1 MDNRRLFIAALLSL
15 AVLLGW
21 QALFPPPERPGSDAP
36 APSAAAAPGSGVLP
50 AEESGATAPAAGV
63 VPAPAAALP
72 AEPRTGPTIAEPIDP
87 IAAESEREVVV
98 ETETLTAVFTNR
110 GAELRSLRLKSD
122 LEGLAEGIELVQGR
136 DDGPFPF
143 AFATAGGGSSPLAA
157 QLFAAEESAGPDG
170 ERRLVF
176 RYRGAEGEAE
186 KRFRFRADGLIAV
199 EAEAR
204 GLADGWSLVLGPGLR
219 QLPRERLESRFER
232 RAGAWSAG
240 GELGTLAPADAAA
253 AKEIPGTG
261 LAWVGLEDSYFL
273 VAAMPASPLRAA
285 VFDPVLLGPGS
296 AEGRWRAVPAPPKP
310 TGEQEEWP
318 RDLRLRLLPEGNSLA
333 LVSYWGAKEYNRLVD
348 LPYGLEKSVR
358 WGMFGFLARPLL
370 WGLHWLHDS
379 VVANWGWAIVLMT
392 IVLKIMLLPL
402 TLTAYSSMQKMQRLN
417 PKIQAIRERYRP
429 KLRDKQ
435 GKMNAEA
442 QRQMNEEVMALYK
455 AEGVNPA
462 GGCLPILLQIPVFFA
477 FYSLLSASV
486 ELWHAPWIGWIRD
499 LSAKDPYYVLPI
511 LMGVTQ
517 VIQQK
522 MTPAAADPI
531 QRRMFQ
537 LFPVIFTVF
546 SLGFPSGLVLYWL
559 VNNILTIIQQ
569 AIQNAVRPPV
579 VPEAAKRGGRS

>member
-21 QALFPPPERPGSDAP
+21 QALFPPPERPGVEAP
-36 APSAAAAPGSGVLP
+36 APSAAAPAPGSGSLP
-50 AEESGATAPAAGV
+50 AEGGAAAPPSAGAATASPGAAPPAG
-63 VPAPAAALP
+63 LS
-72 AEPRTGPTIAEPIDP
+72 AEAIAEPI
-87 IAAESEREVVV
+87 AAEREREYAV
-98 ETETLTAVFTNR
+98 ETGALTAVFTNR

-122 LEGLAEGIELVQGR
+122 LEGLADGIELVQGR
-136 DDGPFPF
+136 DEGPYPF
-143 AFATAGGGSSPLAA
+143 AFATAGGGLSPLAA
-157 QLFAAEESAGPDG
+157 ALFAVEESTGEDG

-176 RYRGAEGEAE
+176 RYRGPEGEAE
-186 KRFRFRADGLIAV
+186 KRFRFRADGLVAV

-204 GLADGWSLVLGPGLR
+204 GLADGWSLLLGPGLR

-240 GELGTLAPADAAA
+240 GELGTLAPVDATT

-261 LAWVGLEDSYFL
+261 LSWVGIEDTYFL
-273 VAAMPASPLRAA
+273 VAAVPASPLRAA
-285 VFDPVLLGPGS
+285 VFDPVLLAPGS

-310 TGEQEEWP
+310 TDEQKEWP
-318 RDLRLRLLPEGNSLA
+318 RDLRVRLLPEGNTLA
-333 LVSYWGAKEYNRLVD
+333 VVTYWGAKEYNRLVE

-392 IVLKIMLLPL
+392 IVLKIVLLPL
-402 TLTAYSSMQKMQRLN
+402 TLTAYASMQKMQRLN

-435 GKMNAEA
+435 GKMNSEA

-477 FYSLLSASV
+477 FYTLLSASV
-486 ELWHAPWIGWIRD
+486 ELWHAPWIGWIHD

-537 LFPVIFTVF
+537 LFPIIFTVF

-579 VPEAAKRGGRS
+579 APAAPARRGGKS